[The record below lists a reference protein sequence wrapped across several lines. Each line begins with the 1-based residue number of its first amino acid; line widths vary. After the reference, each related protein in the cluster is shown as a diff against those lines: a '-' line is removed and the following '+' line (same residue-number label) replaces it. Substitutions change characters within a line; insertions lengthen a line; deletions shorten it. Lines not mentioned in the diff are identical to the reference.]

1 MEEKSKGCIFYTDLR
16 PKKFI
21 LDYCRETLKK
31 NCPYPIVS
39 VSLHAPIDLG
49 KNIVLE
55 GRERSYPTML
65 TQIVMALEAL
75 DTDIVFFLEHDVL
88 YNPTHFDFIP
98 PTDYI
103 YYYNINNYRWSV
115 KENFA
120 VTYDGL
126 HSLSALCC
134 YRKLALE
141 HFKARLKYV
150 EDRGWDKERS
160 REPRWGRVMG
170 YEPGTKP
177 RRRGGFSD
185 ETFEVWKSELPNL
198 DIRHRHTFSSPK
210 TSLSDFKH
218 PPTNWKEVKLEDVP
232 YWHVE
237 ELSALW
243 RGQYLHQLISW

>member
-1 MEEKSKGCIFYTDLR
+1 MTKGCIWYSDNR

-39 VSLHAPIDLG
+39 VSLHSPVDLG
-49 KNIVLE
+49 TNICIT

-65 TQIVMALEAL
+65 FQIVTALEKL
-75 DTDIVFFLEHDVL
+75 DTDIVYFLEHDLL
-88 YNPTHFDFIP
+88 YHRSHFDFVP
-98 PTDYI
+98 PTDYV

-141 HFKARLKYV
+141 HFKKRLEYV
-150 EDRGWDKERS
+150 EAQGWDKERS

-185 ETFEVWKSELPNL
+185 DTFEVWKSELPNL

-210 TSLSDFKH
+210 TALTDFKH
-218 PPTNWKEVKLEDVP
+218 PPVGWKEVKLEEVP

-237 ELSALW
+237 QLSALW
-243 RGQYLHQLISW
+243 LGQYLHQINSW